1 MKKKNNKYVNVFVF
15 FTVLIG
21 FFYFLSKNAKES
33 SLYQEGMIGP
43 IIFVLGLPAL
53 IIWGLI
59 AWSGSSQKK
68 SKNKKKIL
76 SKYEKVKNEDS
87 IDNSLVASLKRLK
100 KLYNDGNL
108 NKAEFEKAKNKLLK

>member
-1 MKKKNNKYVNVFVF
+1 MKKRNNKYVNVFVF
-15 FTVLIG
+15 FTILIG
-21 FFYFLSKNAKES
+21 FSYFLSKNQGPIV
-33 SLYQEGMIGP
+33 QEGMLGGLL
-43 IIFVLGLPAL
+43 FVLGLPAL

-59 AWSGSSQKK
+59 TWSGSSQKK